1 MYTLKDNNVQR
12 SQWGSKIGFILAAGG
27 SAVGL
32 GNIWRF
38 PYLAGENGGG
48 AFVLIYLITVAIIGF
63 TLMLA
68 EFTIGRYSQSNAV
81 GAFKNIDKRFGFI
94 GFIGVIVAFLIMG
107 FYMIVGGWSLAY
119 IFKAITGTISTTD
132 PNFLSSS
139 FNELVVNDFQPIF
152 WGGIYIILN
161 IFIVSS
167 GINKGI
173 EKASKILMPALFVIM
188 IILTFKSLSLEGA
201 MEGVKF
207 FIKPNFSEITPKVV
221 LNAAG
226 QAFFS
231 LSLGMT
237 CMVTYGSYL
246 NKSENLVKNAM
257 IVPLLDTLVAIM
269 AGFVILPAVFAFGFT
284 PEEGP
289 SLAFVTIPAVFTTMG
304 TNLGTIF
311 STLFFILLTI
321 AAITSSISLLEI
333 PVAYLIEQRK
343 WTRRKAVIITS
354 IIVFVMCI
362 FSSLSKGSLSHVM
375 IGGKSIFDLYGFL
388 TSNILQ
394 PFGGLMVCLFLGW
407 ILGKKKALNEATNE
421 GTVKFRLANLWIFLL
436 KYIIPVLIFLIF
448 LSGLGVFN
456 I

>member
-119 IFKAITGTISTTD
+119 IFKAITGTINSTD
-132 PNFLSSS
+132 PKFLSSS
-139 FNELVVNDFQPIF
+139 FNELVVNDFQPIL

-269 AGFVILPAVFAFGFT
+269 AGFVILPAVFAFGVKPT
-284 PEEGP
+284 SGP
-289 SLAFVTIPAVFTTMG
+289 SLLFITLPPVFELMP
-304 TNLGTIF
+304 LGVLF
-311 STLFFILLTI
+311 EALFFILVGI
-321 AAITSSISLLEI
+321 AAITSTISILEVV
-333 PVAYLIEQRK
+333 VAYFTETYNFSRAKTTIIIALICF
-343 WTRRKAVIITS
+343 
-354 IIVFVMCI
+354 IVGI
-362 FSSLSKGSLSHVM
+362 PSSLSFGTMSDVTFF
-375 IGGKSIFDLYGFL
+375 GKTYFEWFDYIA
-388 TSNILQ
+388 SNILL
-394 PFGGLMVCLFLGW
+394 PVGGLFISIFVGW
-407 ILGKKKALNEATNE
+407 IMNTKDVEDEITNGGTIKFGLMKVFFFATRFLAPIGIILVLLQATGILKLG
-421 GTVKFRLANLWIFLL
+421 
-436 KYIIPVLIFLIF
+436 
-448 LSGLGVFN
+448 
-456 I
+456 

>member
-1 MYTLKDNNVQR
+1 MYTLKDNNIQR

-32 GNIWRF
+32 GNIWKF

-48 AFVLIYLITVAIIGF
+48 AFLLVYLVTVAIIGF

-68 EFTIGRYSQSNAV
+68 EFTIGRYSQSDAV
-81 GAFKNIDKRFGFI
+81 GAFKKIDKRFGFI
-94 GFIGVIVAFLIMG
+94 GFIGVIASFFIMG

-119 IFKAITGTISTTD
+119 IFKAITGAINSTD
-132 PNFLSSS
+132 SIVLSGA
-139 FNELVVNDFQPIF
+139 FNELVINDIQPII

-161 IFIVSS
+161 IGIVWS

-201 MEGVKF
+201 MEGVRF
-207 FIKPNFSEITPKVV
+207 FIKPNFSEITPKVI

-231 LSLGMT
+231 LSLGMA

-246 NKSENLVKNAM
+246 SKSENLVKNAI
-257 IVPLLDTLVAIM
+257 IVPLLDTFVAIM
-269 AGFVILPAVFAFGFT
+269 AGFVILPAVFAFGF
-284 PEEGP
+284 EAGGGP
-289 SLAFVTIPAVFTTMG
+289 SLAFVTIPAVFSTMG
-304 TNLGTIF
+304 ANIGTIF
-311 STLFFILLTI
+311 STLFFVLLTI
-321 AAITSSISLLEI
+321 AALTSSISMLEI

-343 WTRRKAVIITS
+343 WTRKKAVLLTS

-362 FSSLSKGSLSHVM
+362 FSSLSNGKLSYLT
-375 IGGKSIFDLYGFL
+375 IGGKNLFDFYGYVA
-388 TSNILQ
+388 SNILL
-394 PFGGLMVCLFLGW
+394 PFGGMLISIFVGW
-407 ILGKKKALNEATNE
+407 ILGKKNAINEATNG
-421 GTVKFRLANLWIFLL
+421 GTIKFRLAKVWIFLL
-436 KYIIPVLIFLIF
+436 KYIIPVLILLIF
-448 LSGLGVFN
+448 LSGLGFF
-456 I
+456 